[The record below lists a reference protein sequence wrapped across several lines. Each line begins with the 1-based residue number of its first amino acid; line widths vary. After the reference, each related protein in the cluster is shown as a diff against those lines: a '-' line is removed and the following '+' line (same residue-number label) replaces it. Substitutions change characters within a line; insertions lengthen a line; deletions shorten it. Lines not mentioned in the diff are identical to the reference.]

1 MCQYW
6 EFGLLTAL
14 NNQHTDMPMDYVN
27 GRYVLA
33 LRWPDGVHSKYEP
46 VLAFLVPCVGDE
58 VIWPHVAS
66 INAEVIVHNAKSPHM
81 CDLLY
86 VTGGEEQ
93 MTRLSR
99 KTERQR
105 SRRSGD
111 GQLDLPS
118 IQEFFILDLD
128 SINMDVALADENHMM
143 YQFRKTN
150 AALLELANSAPSVAM
165 LGEYATD
172 ITGTL

>member
-33 LRWPDGVHSKYEP
+33 LRWADGVDSKYEP

-66 INAEVIVHNAKSPHM
+66 INAEVSVHKAKSPHM